1 MSHMVEGGIV
11 NFYVEGDWR
20 VKQYNYT
27 IEYEC
32 SPDQSSG
39 VNSNFPVFLVLV
51 NYILN
56 RNVSKVQPGL
66 LYRYK

>member
-1 MSHMVEGGIV
+1 MSHMVEGGGV
-11 NFYVEGDWR
+11 NFYEEGDWR

-66 LYRYK
+66 LPK